1 MNRFFARWLE
11 TNGLEPRAVYGVHYP
26 GAAGPEALVR
36 AAR

>member
-11 TNGLEPRAVYGVHYP
+11 VRGLVPRAVYGVHYA
-26 GAAGPEALVR
+26 GAAGPEALA